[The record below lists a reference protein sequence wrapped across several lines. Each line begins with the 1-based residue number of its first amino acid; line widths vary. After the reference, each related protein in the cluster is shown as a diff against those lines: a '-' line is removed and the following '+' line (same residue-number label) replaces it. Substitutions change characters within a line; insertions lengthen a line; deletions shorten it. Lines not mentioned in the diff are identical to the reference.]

1 MTYFVSFG
9 TQTLTQSI
17 TIMGT
22 LSVLCLYDAEA
33 DVDDCDGV
41 VLVVDDCDG
50 VILVAGVFHGRGRAD
65 AGGNQSVPGWTR
77 DGFRQQAAGPV
88 STCTSRF

>member
-1 MTYFVSFG
+1 MLDFVFFSVISQEISWKNISRMTYFVSFG

-65 AGGNQSVPGWTR
+65 AGGNQSVPG
-77 DGFRQQAAGPV
+77 
-88 STCTSRF
+88 